1 MIVDSVRGDSAEN
14 VENAKIR
21 LPRRAL
27 QRCLK
32 SNTHV
37 SLKTL
42 NVFVIIYKAEQPVR
56 IATVPARVRCRFIR
70 GV

>member
-1 MIVDSVRGDSAEN
+1 MRAEIVQEIKMQKMR
-14 VENAKIR
+14 KIR
-21 LPRRAL
+21 LLHRAL

-56 IATVPARVRCRFIR
+56 IATAPARVRCRCIR
-70 GV
+70 GI